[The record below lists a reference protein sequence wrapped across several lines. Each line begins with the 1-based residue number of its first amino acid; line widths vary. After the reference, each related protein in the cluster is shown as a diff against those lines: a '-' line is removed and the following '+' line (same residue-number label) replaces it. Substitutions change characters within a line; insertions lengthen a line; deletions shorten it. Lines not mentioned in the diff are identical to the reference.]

1 MNGGQHQIIW
11 YFSACKVTKHR
22 KSTCTKWSSPWL
34 RGAGA
39 LHWCSTAGCHTIP
52 ISFLPASRNNLR
64 KKTQPVRS
72 SQSCSTKEN
81 QRICFRPTPVSISG
95 SITDALKVLIL
106 IPPLCQRPV
115 CSCTTAQ
122 VEYTEGSPSSLAP
135 FKKLLPKALS
145 CLSCS
150 SSLPQSAKI
159 ATGNLTYG
167 TSAP

>member
-95 SITDALKVLIL
+95 SITDALKVLVL
-106 IPPLCQRPV
+106 IPPLCAPVPQHRLSTQRDLLQ
-115 CSCTTAQ
+115 ALH
-122 VEYTEGSPSSLAP
+122 PS
-135 FKKLLPKALS
+135 K
-145 CLSCS
+145 S
-150 SSLPQSAKI
+150 SSPRHCPALA
-159 ATGNLTYG
+159 
-167 TSAP
+167 APLVCPKVPK